1 MGWFL
6 HYYVWGRGRRVDLAG
21 KEERF
26 RLEHCGRSTGCP
38 TNYDDLVIDTTTN
51 SRITFHHKE
60 NSTTKLDFWL
70 EGQSVKIGANVNAP
84 EGGYNTDSTYEF
96 IANQNCGLLELL
108 PEIDNERYIVFTA
121 TEYFRI
127 LGASEGLDIA
137 ADLSIAV
144 KSKYEGYTAS
154 WPENSTISIEQDFSK
169 IDVSI
174 SNPAT
179 LSPNFS
185 EAGYTTTYTYNVY
198 KAVDGVRTSL
208 GTLNSLSGSFNLD
221 SSDYEHL
228 VFIFVTCTIHF
239 GRAGTATT
247 AAELDDGIWIDTPG
261 IGWSPGATL
270 LFSTN
275 DPDIYNPASTY
286 AVGDKVRYLGQVYEC
301 TTAIA
306 TPENW
311 NAEHWNSVSFT
322 MQATISVQG
331 NAVLTGG
338 NGTSLYKL
346 RNATGAV
353 DISSY
358 TTAKTWTFD
367 LAQPNLKVT
376 YEVTAS
382 ITKYG
387 VTYVTSTALV
397 VVSDLNPPA
406 AAYWDGNNWIPCD
419 AFYWDGH
426 GWIPCDVFYW
436 NGNDWIP
443 CEG

>member
-6 HYYVWGRGRRVDLAG
+6 YYDCTVRPVRVDIDG
-21 KEERF
+21 DEEKWVF
-26 RLEHCGRSTGCP
+26 THTGRSSGCP
-38 TNYDDLVIDTTTN
+38 TNYADLVIDNTQTSELQINHRETSGTN
-51 SRITFHHKE
+51 LS
-60 NSTTKLDFWL
+60 FWI
-70 EGQSVKIGANVNAP
+70 EGQSVMIGTNVPVSEKTNYRDENKDIFPFAANP
-84 EGGYNTDSTYEF
+84 
-96 IANQNCGLLELL
+96 NCGLLGLFAD
-108 PEIDNERYIVFTA
+108 IDVQRYIVFTSDNFIRLHGSNI
-121 TEYFRI
+121 T
-127 LGASEGLDIA
+127 LK
-137 ADLSIAV
+137 IAV

-154 WPENSTISIEQDFSK
+154 WPENSTVSIEQDFTK
-169 IDVSI
+169 INIAI

-185 EAGYTTTYTYNVY
+185 EADYTTTYTYNIY
-198 KAVDGVRTSL
+198 KAVDGVRTTL
-208 GTLNSLSGSFNLD
+208 GTLNSLSGSFDLD

-247 AAELDDGIWIDTPG
+247 AAELDDGIWIDTPE

-311 NAEHWNSVSFT
+311 NAAHWNSVSFT

-338 NGTSLYKL
+338 NGTPLYKL

-419 AFYWDGH
+419 AFYWDGQ